1 MGYRIVKINNRC
13 KLETRLNYL
22 VCVTDHETKILLNE
36 ISILIIENQQV
47 CITNALLTEL
57 IKHKIKVI
65 FCDEKHNPI
74 SELNSYYESYDTYK
88 KIKCQISW
96 KQEIKDQLWAIIIKQ
111 KILNQAEVLFR
122 LEKFDCFNL
131 LRNYANEI
139 TIGDSTNREGLS
151 AKMYFNALFDNNF
164 DRKNKN
170 DIRNIFLN
178 YGYSLILS
186 TFNKEIAAYGYLT
199 QLGIHHIGETNPF
212 NFSCDLMEPFRPFVD
227 YLILS
232 CKELNENNY
241 KNKILELLTCEIS
254 YNNRNTIMLN
264 AINFYVLSAV
274 SVLNNE
280 NIRLLDNPKFKDE

>member
-122 LEKFDCFNL
+122 MEKLDCFKF
-131 LRNYANEI
+131 LRNYASEI

-241 KNKILELLTCEIS
+241 KNKLLELLTSEIS

-280 NIRLLDNPKFKDE
+280 NLRLLDNPKFKDE

>member
-122 LEKFDCFNL
+122 MEKLDCFKF
-131 LRNYANEI
+131 LRNYASEI

-232 CKELNENNY
+232 CKELNEK
-241 KNKILELLTCEIS
+241 KNKNKLLELLTSEIS

-280 NIRLLDNPKFKDE
+280 NLRLLDNPKFKDE

>member
-96 KQEIKDQLWAIIIKQ
+96 KQEIKDRLWAIIIKQ

-122 LEKFDCFNL
+122 MGKFDCFKL
-131 LRNYANEI
+131 LRNYASEI

-241 KNKILELLTCEIS
+241 KNKLLELLTSDIS

-280 NIRLLDNPKFKDE
+280 NLDLLDNPKFKDE

>member
-1 MGYRIVKINNRC
+1 MY
-13 KLETRLNYL
+13 
-22 VCVTDHETKILLNE
+22 ILY
-36 ISILIIENQQV
+36 
-47 CITNALLTEL
+47 
-57 IKHKIKVI
+57 H
-65 FCDEKHNPI
+65 
-74 SELNSYYESYDTYK
+74 K

-96 KQEIKDQLWAIIIKQ
+96 KQEIKDRLWAIIIKQ

-241 KNKILELLTCEIS
+241 KNKLLELLTSEIS

-280 NIRLLDNPKFKDE
+280 NLDLLDNPKFKDE

>member
-122 LEKFDCFNL
+122 MEKLDCFKFL
-131 LRNYANEI
+131 INYASEI

-241 KNKILELLTCEIS
+241 KNKLLELLTSEIS

-280 NIRLLDNPKFKDE
+280 NLRLLDNPKFKDE

>member
-122 LEKFDCFNL
+122 MEKFDCFNL
-131 LRNYANEI
+131 LRNYASEI

-199 QLGIHHIGETNPF
+199 QLGIHHISETNPF

-241 KNKILELLTCEIS
+241 KNKILKLLTSEIS

>member
-96 KQEIKDQLWAIIIKQ
+96 KQEIKDRLWAIIIKQ

-241 KNKILELLTCEIS
+241 KNKLLELLTSDIS

>member
-96 KQEIKDQLWAIIIKQ
+96 KQEIKDRLWAIIIKQ

-122 LEKFDCFNL
+122 MEKFDCFNL
-131 LRNYANEI
+131 LRNYASEI

-241 KNKILELLTCEIS
+241 KNKILELLTSEIS